1 MGTLGNGKDEK
12 EGTNYDSK
20 RYGGELTAT
29 AAP

>member
-1 MGTLGNGKDEK
+1 MGTLGKEKDEK

-20 RYGGELTAT
+20 RYGGELTAS